1 MSEDWDVSEEEMDAW
16 LEDYEAVDREAAEYL
31 AERVPTLD
39 EPLGDVDDRRI
50 THLAGTIAPEDEPD
64 PSDVDIEPLSAVMAL
79 QHADW
84 LGMALGA
91 VRRGPGS
98 ELDAEL
104 VLDDIDALDEIE
116 GDVDDRD
123 GTLSVL
129 SMAIHHLMP
138 QWQELGVLDDEGRF
152 TTSGVRDLP
161 RALHRI
167 WTS

>member
-1 MSEDWDVSEEEMDAW
+1 MSEDWDISEEEMDAW

-31 AERVPTLD
+31 AERIPALREPLD
-39 EPLGDVDDRRI
+39 ENASRRI
-50 THLAGTIAPEDEPD
+50 ARLADTIAPEDEPD
-64 PSDVDIEPLSAVMAL
+64 PDDVEPLSAVMAL

-104 VLDDIDALDEIE
+104 VLADIDALDEIE
-116 GDVDDRD
+116 GDIEDRE

-129 SMAIHHLMP
+129 SMAILHLTP
-138 QWQELGVLDDEGRF
+138 QWQELGILDDQDRF
-152 TTSGVRDLP
+152 TASGVRDLP

-167 WTS
+167 WTT